1 MGHFH
6 LITSNSSMED
16 TVYSTRGYTK
26 VGELDN
32 WAERRLHDVRKWI
45 QHNCVG
51 EVIAKKDTGQFYF
64 ENEEDAGMFCNGF
77 QPLTSHEP
85 PHQRVAACD
94 RLVLSY
100 VRRPFKRRLLGFIE
114 DTAEYSTDLR
124 NL

>member
-1 MGHFH
+1 MGHIH

-51 EVIAKKDTGQFYF
+51 EVIAKKDTGQWVSFYF

-85 PHQRVAACD
+85 PHQRVAA
-94 RLVLSY
+94 
-100 VRRPFKRRLLGFIE
+100 
-114 DTAEYSTDLR
+114 
-124 NL
+124 